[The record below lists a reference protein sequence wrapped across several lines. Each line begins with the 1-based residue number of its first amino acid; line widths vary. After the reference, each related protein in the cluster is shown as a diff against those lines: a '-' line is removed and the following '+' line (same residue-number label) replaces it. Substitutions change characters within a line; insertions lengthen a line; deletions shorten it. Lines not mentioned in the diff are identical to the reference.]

1 MADDTDKSDNTDDEG
16 KSGNETPF
24 GSKSKHHKGK
34 VIFVDFQATLFYISD
49 GLIIFFDE

>member
-1 MADDTDKSDNTDDEG
+1 MADDTDKSDYTDDEG

-34 VIFVDFQATLFYISD
+34 AKVLKWDLKLERYQKYFK
-49 GLIIFFDE
+49 